1 MIKNATFVSKV
12 DMDTGE
18 VFDIEQV
25 DVSGIDL
32 NSLDYE
38 SVIIDGV
45 EHDIF
50 YDGELQM
57 YFAEL
62 NYEWA
67 RTMNEHITKQMIK
80 CGLWQDVIKIRFED
94 KNTFIITIGDNWF
107 YSGGQSENWR
117 SASSIFDLVGDG
129 IFETLESF
137 RNEWDLY
144 GDEYLYYYY
153 YLTENIR

>member
-1 MIKNATFVSKV
+1 
-12 DMDTGE
+12 
-18 VFDIEQV
+18 
-25 DVSGIDL
+25 
-32 NSLDYE
+32 
-38 SVIIDGV
+38 
-45 EHDIF
+45 
-50 YDGELQM
+50 
-57 YFAEL
+57 
-62 NYEWA
+62 
-67 RTMNEHITKQMIK
+67 MNEHITKQMIK

-107 YSGGQSENWR
+107 YSGGQSEDWR

-153 YLTENIR
+153 YLTENIRQKENGTMSVMELNADQLD